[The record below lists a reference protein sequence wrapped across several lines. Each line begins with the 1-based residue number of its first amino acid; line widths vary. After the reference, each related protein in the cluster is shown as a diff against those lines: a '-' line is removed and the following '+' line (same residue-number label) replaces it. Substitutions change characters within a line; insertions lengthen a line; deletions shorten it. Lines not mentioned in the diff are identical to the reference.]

1 MMTITL
7 SELRDMIRKTVSSGG
22 AIFWVVA
29 ETDSMA
35 NPLDLISK
43 NGLSQNEWESIMHN
57 IFICRGFNF
66 QQTQSILSHLS
77 NRLNSEKS
85 LSICLFSGLI
95 QDTNS
100 IYKKRFKNTLV
111 SQVELIAKQHEKA
124 SMISFILGPDSI
136 NSLSSPQNIDAFLS
150 IINAHQGPSKETFS
164 GENHIMGKSTPTFRE
179 LVQLEKQLWSDYTHS
194 LSREEKKRFDR
205 LFNKAL
211 FLAPAAGEMAGKKDP
226 LILMLMNIFMEMES
240 RIENLEE
247 ELSASLKRNND
258 PRYSE

>member
-7 SELRDMIRKTVSSGG
+7 SELRNMIRKTVSIGG
-22 AIFWVVA
+22 VIFWVVA

-35 NPLDLISK
+35 NPLDLISQ
-43 NGLSQNEWESIMHN
+43 NGLSRNEWESIMHN

-77 NRLNSEKS
+77 NRLTSENP

-95 QDTNS
+95 QDANS
-100 IYKKRFKNTLV
+100 IYKKRLKNTLA

-124 SMISFILGPDSI
+124 SMISFILGQDSV

-150 IINAHQGPSKETFS
+150 IINAHQGQSKEMFA
-164 GENHIMGKSTPTFRE
+164 GEKHIMGKSTPTFRE

-226 LILMLMNIFMEMES
+226 LMLMLMNIFMEMES